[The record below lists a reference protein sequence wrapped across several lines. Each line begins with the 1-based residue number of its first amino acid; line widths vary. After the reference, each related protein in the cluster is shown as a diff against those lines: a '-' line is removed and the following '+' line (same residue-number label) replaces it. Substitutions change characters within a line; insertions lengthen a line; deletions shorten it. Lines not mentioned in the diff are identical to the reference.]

1 MTIEIRQLIIRA
13 AVERRSDDVCPR
25 AESHPPPLPR
35 SAPSAPAPSP
45 RAEDRDALV
54 ASVVREVLRE
64 LRKSRER

>member
-1 MTIEIRQLIIRA
+1 MPIEIRQLIIRA
-13 AVERRSDDVCPR
+13 VVERRSDDARPR
-25 AESHPPPLPR
+25 AASSNPPPPLVAR
-35 SAPSAPAPSP
+35 SAPAPIP